1 MHELINFPI
10 LASPTS
16 IGPAFPVALCGDLH
30 VVWVSVAPLFKS
42 MFYSLLL
49 GSEGGAL
56 ALLLS
61 LGLPVSVQTH
71 LLEEEEEDGHTK
83 TIDLSGQHTVGR
95 KELGGGGGGG
105 GRGSVM

>member
-1 MHELINFPI
+1 M
-10 LASPTS
+10 
-16 IGPAFPVALCGDLH
+16 
-30 VVWVSVAPLFKS
+30 VWVSVAPLFKS

-95 KELGGGGGGG
+95 KELGGGG
-105 GRGSVM
+105 RGSVM

>member
-1 MHELINFPI
+1 M
-10 LASPTS
+10 
-16 IGPAFPVALCGDLH
+16 
-30 VVWVSVAPLFKS
+30 VWVSVAPLFKS

-71 LLEEEEEDGHTK
+71 LLEEEEEEEDGHTK

-105 GRGSVM
+105 GGGRGSVM

>member
-1 MHELINFPI
+1 M
-10 LASPTS
+10 
-16 IGPAFPVALCGDLH
+16 
-30 VVWVSVAPLFKS
+30 VWVSVAPLFKS

-49 GSEGGAL
+49 GSEGL

-71 LLEEEEEDGHTK
+71 LLEEEEEEDGHTK

-95 KELGGGGGGG
+95 KELGGGGGG
-105 GRGSVM
+105 RGSVM

>member
-1 MHELINFPI
+1 M
-10 LASPTS
+10 
-16 IGPAFPVALCGDLH
+16 
-30 VVWVSVAPLFKS
+30 VWVSVAPLFKS

-71 LLEEEEEDGHTK
+71 LLEEEDGHTK

-105 GRGSVM
+105 GGGRGSVM